1 MVVSTVDFNKHGI
14 PLAILNNY
22 RKFDHNTIHCTFI
35 TNGSID
41 EDFSKEISGF
51 GDQIYVLP
59 DRKRK
64 TWEYIKKL
72 RKISKKNHFDIAHI
86 HGNSSTMLFELL
98 ALKGTCKIICQAHTT
113 GGIHSFINKLLYP
126 IFITLTE
133 FRAACNEEA
142 GKFLFRRNSFEILN
156 NGINS
161 EKFAFNHKTR
171 TELRYSYNA
180 ESKKII
186 LHVGSFNEQK
196 NQIFLVNLFEQI
208 LHDIP
213 DAILW
218 FIGCG
223 PNLTNIKKAVKQ
235 KKLESKIIFIG
246 STTNVCDYMMAA
258 DCFVLPSK
266 VESFGIVNIEAQATG
281 LPCLISDVVPK
292 SVQLLPNVT
301 FISLNEGLNKWAH
314 ELKEILNSGSKINR
328 KDANLVI
335 KNSIYDAGNTSKHLI
350 EYYSK
355 ILSHS

>member
-1 MVVSTVDFNKHGI
+1 MIVSTVDFNKHGI

-35 TNGSID
+35 TNVSID
-41 EDFSKEISGF
+41 EDFSREISGF
-51 GDQIYVLP
+51 GDQIYLLP

-64 TWEYIKKL
+64 TWAYIKEL
-72 RKISKKNHFDIAHI
+72 HKIAKMNHFDIAHI

-98 ALKGTCKIICQAHTT
+98 ALKGTCKIICQTHTT
-113 GGIHSFINKLLYP
+113 GGVHSLINKLLYP
-126 IFITLTE
+126 FFIMLTE
-133 FRAACNEEA
+133 SKAACSEEA
-142 GKFLFRRNSFEILN
+142 GKFLFHQNSFEVLN

-161 EKFAFNHKTR
+161 EKFVFDNRTR
-171 TELRYSYNA
+171 TKIRNRYNA
-180 ESKKII
+180 ENKKII

-196 NQIFLVNLFEQI
+196 NQVFLVDLFEQI
-208 LHDIP
+208 LYDTP

-223 PNLTNIKKAVKQ
+223 PNLTNIKKIVTQ
-235 KKLESKIIFIG
+235 KKLEDKIKFIG
-246 STTNVCDYMMAA
+246 SITNVCDYMMAA

-266 VESFGIVNIEAQATG
+266 VEGFGIVNIEAQATG

-301 FISLNEGLNKWAH
+301 FISLSEGLNKWAY
-314 ELKEILNSGSKINR
+314 ELKKILNLGPIINR

-335 KNSIYDAGNTSKHLI
+335 KNSIYDVENTSKHLI

-355 ILSHS
+355 ILGHS